1 MRISD
6 WSSDVCSSDLKALIT
21 PKQERIVS
29 ARLSSIVGEYVQAQA
44 RSTSP
49 PAQVEA
55 EMRKFMASLD
65 KELERRSSGGEIVL
79 VGEAVLTKNVPDITD
94 KLKEAVYASGVARPK
109 QASALELQQLE
120 QQAMLAAQPQSA
132 EHTSELQSLMRSPY
146 SGFCL

>member
-79 VGEAVLTKNVPDITD
+79 VGEAVLTKNAPELPD
-94 KLKEAVYASGVARPK
+94 KPKEAGQGREVMRESGGQTV
-109 QASALELQQLE
+109 
-120 QQAMLAAQPQSA
+120 
-132 EHTSELQSLMRSPY
+132 
-146 SGFCL
+146 

>member
-1 MRISD
+1 M
-6 WSSDVCSSDLKALIT
+6 WVTKALIT

-55 EMRKFMASLD
+55 EMRTFMASLD

-79 VGEAVLTKNVPDITD
+79 VGEAVLTKKVPDITD
-94 KLKEAVYASGVARPK
+94 KLKEEAYASGVARPK
-109 QASALELQQLE
+109 QATALSIKTL
-120 QQAMLAAQPQSA
+120 
-132 EHTSELQSLMRSPY
+132 
-146 SGFCL
+146 